1 MAALSPNLRA
11 YVDRVVRAGKE
22 AVPALAAGTEVSRAA
37 AADAF
42 AMTAALVVAGLA
54 RHRAKRG
61 DPAAATAVLGKF
73 GRPADVD
80 APALAVAA
88 HLARTDLGPRLGGL
102 LGDAG
107 TAAVAWLAGRTGA
120 PADALGRI
128 VAAVAPMALG
138 ALAAA
143 APADGL
149 EALLVEVGPGGVED
163 PASLVGAPG
172 AAAGVFDRVRRGLQP
187 FWRRWSRR

>member
-1 MAALSPNLRA
+1 
-11 YVDRVVRAGKE
+11 
-22 AVPALAAGTEVSRAA
+22 
-37 AADAF
+37 
-42 AMTAALVVAGLA
+42 MTAALVVAGLA

-61 DPAAATAVLGKF
+61 DAAAATAVLGKF

-88 HLARTDLGPRLGGL
+88 HLARSDLDPRLGGL

-120 PADALGRI
+120 PADALGRV
-128 VAAVAPMALG
+128 VAAAAPMALG

-149 EALLVEVGPGGVED
+149 EALLAEVGPGGVD
-163 PASLVGAPG
+163 APGTLADGRG
-172 AAAGVFDRVRRGLQP
+172 AAAGVFERVRKGVAP
-187 FWRRWSRR
+187 FWRRWARR